1 MFSLRV
7 VVIATVVDD
16 DDDDDD
22 DEIRLCVFQDFWQ
35 GVTLIPVKV
44 ENICPYLMAYT
55 LIG

>member
-1 MFSLRV
+1 MFSLSV
-7 VVIATVVDD
+7 VAIATVV
-16 DDDDDD
+16 DDDDD

-35 GVTLIPVKV
+35 GVTLIPVKG